1 MAGPPPERTDP
12 RQHVGAGHGE
22 AEAGILAV
30 IYDPG
35 SAVPPPL
42 LPTPPCGVVWWWVAS
57 LPPLWCGVV
66 WLWVASPLPVVWC
79 GSGVG
84 FGGSPPSPPVAWYG
98 LGGSCMFGSAW
109 GVWQTHASRPWGHDL
124 CDSCRFGAIGIGLQW
139 VNCHRDRACQGTWST

>member
-1 MAGPPPERTDP
+1 MHLQRNRVVLQILQDRSRVQHLHTLDLKDSTKNLFLGTHGYSIHWSNTQPVKHHQSPTTD
-12 RQHVGAGHGE
+12 
-22 AEAGILAV
+22 
-30 IYDPG
+30 
-35 SAVPPPL
+35 
-42 LPTPPCGVVWWWVAS
+42 WWQ
-57 LPPLWCGVV
+57 L

-98 LGGSCMFGSAW
+98 LGGSPCMFGSAW

-139 VNCHRDRACQGTWST
+139 VNRHRDRACQGTWST